1 MEFQNMNMNMNVH
14 GSGEMSNKILYIVV
28 IDDVGGDKKNIDKD
42 KDKGKES
49 FCYTRSVLQS
59 TLQIMGCKAR
69 HAFKVYINFFLF

>member
-1 MEFQNMNMNMNVH
+1 MNMNNH
-14 GSGEMSNKILYIVV
+14 GGGGIGEMSNKILYIVV

-69 HAFKVYINFFLF
+69 HAFKVY